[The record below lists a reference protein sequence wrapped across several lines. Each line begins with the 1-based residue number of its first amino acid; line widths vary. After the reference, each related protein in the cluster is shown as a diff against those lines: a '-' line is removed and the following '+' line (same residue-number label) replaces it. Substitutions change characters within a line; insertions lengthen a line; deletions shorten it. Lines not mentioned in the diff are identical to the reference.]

1 MQKLRIEGG
10 RRLAG
15 KISVSGAKNAALP
28 ALAATLL
35 TAEPVRLARIPG
47 VVDIRTMMQLLEA
60 LGASI
65 DETDGVKT
73 IRVPEIPEPVA
84 PYEVVKTMRASSL
97 ALGPLAA
104 RCGRARVSMPG
115 GCAIGARPINLHLA
129 GLEVLGARVEQE
141 AGYVEAIAPSGGLRG
156 AHYVFPRITVT
167 GTEDLLMAATL
178 ARGTTVLDNAAR
190 EPEVVDLAALLT
202 KMGARIEGAGTS
214 RIEIEGVHEL
224 YGADHAIIP
233 DRIEAGT
240 YLAAGA
246 LVGDGLEIEGL
257 EPDHLGA
264 VLEKLEQAGVSLERL
279 SPGSLRVKSSG
290 RLRPVDITTE
300 EFPGFPTDMQAQWM
314 ALMAFADGDSH
325 VVETIFENRFMHIA
339 ELRRMGVEI
348 ELSGNRATIR
358 GGHKISGATV
368 MASDLRASACLVI
381 AGLAAAGSTTIE
393 RVYHLDRGY
402 EDLEGKLTAV
412 GAGVKRIR

>member
-15 KISVSGAKNAALP
+15 KIFVSGAKNAALP

-35 TAEPVRLARIPG
+35 TADPVRLEKIPG
-47 VVDIRTMMQLLEA
+47 VVDTRTMMRLLEA
-60 LGASI
+60 LGAEI
-65 DETDGVKT
+65 EETNGVKT
-73 IRVPEIPEPVA
+73 IRVSDIAAPVA

-104 RCGRARVSMPG
+104 RCGRARVSLPG

-129 GLEVLGARVEQE
+129 GLEVLGASIEQE
-141 AGYVEAIAPSGGLRG
+141 AGYVEAVAPSGGLRG

-167 GTEDLLMAATL
+167 GTEDLMMAATL

-190 EPEVVDLAALLT
+190 EPEVADLAALLI
-202 KMGARIEGAGTS
+202 KMGARIQGASTS
-214 RIEIEGVHEL
+214 RIEIQGVDQLH
-224 YGADHAIIP
+224 GAEHAIIP

-257 EPDHLGA
+257 DPEHLGA

-279 SPGSLRVKSSG
+279 GPGTIRVRSNG
-290 RLRPVDITTE
+290 RLRPVDVTTE

-348 ELSGNRATIR
+348 ELNGNRATIR
-358 GGHKISGATV
+358 GGHRISGATV
-368 MASDLRASACLVI
+368 MASDLRASACLVL
-381 AGLAAAGSTTIE
+381 AGLAAEGSTTID

-412 GAGVKRIR
+412 GARIERVR

>member
-15 KISVSGAKNAALP
+15 RIPISGAKNAALP

-35 TAEPVRLARIPG
+35 TEEPVRLERIPG
-47 VVDIRTMMQLLEA
+47 VVDIRTMIRLLEA

-65 DETDGVKT
+65 EESNGVKT
-73 IRVPEIPEPVA
+73 IDARALGEPVA

-104 RCGRARVSMPG
+104 RCGRARVSLPG

-129 GLEVLGARVEQE
+129 GLEVLGARIEQE

-167 GTEDLLMAATL
+167 GTEDLMMAATL
-178 ARGTTVLDNAAR
+178 ARGVTVLDNAAR
-190 EPEVVDLAALLT
+190 EPEVVDLAELLT
-202 KMGARIEGAGTS
+202 KMGARIQGAGSS
-214 RIEIEGVHEL
+214 RIEIEGVDRLH
-224 YGADHAIIP
+224 GAEHRIIP

-246 LVGDGLEIEGL
+246 LVGDGLEIDGL
-257 EPDHLGA
+257 EPSHLGA
-264 VLEKLEQAGVSLERL
+264 VLEKLEQADVKLERTG
-279 SPGSLRVKSSG
+279 PTTLRVSSNG
-290 RLRPVDITTE
+290 RLRPVDVTTE

-314 ALMAFADGDSH
+314 ALMAFADGVSH
-325 VVETIFENRFMHIA
+325 LVETIFENRFMHVA

-358 GGHKISGATV
+358 GGRKVGGAAV
-368 MASDLRASACLVI
+368 MASDLRASACLVV
-381 AGLAAAGSTTIE
+381 AGLAAEGATTID

-402 EDLEGKLTAV
+402 ESLEAKLTAV
-412 GAGVKRIR
+412 GASVERVR